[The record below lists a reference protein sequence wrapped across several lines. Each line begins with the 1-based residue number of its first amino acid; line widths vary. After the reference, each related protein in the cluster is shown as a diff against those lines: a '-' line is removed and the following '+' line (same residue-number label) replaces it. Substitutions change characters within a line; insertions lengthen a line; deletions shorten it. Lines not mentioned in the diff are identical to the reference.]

1 MRTRWMAT
9 LAVGVVALACAVGPA
24 GAQPAAAQEP
34 PKPPAPKPA
43 PAPAP
48 PARLRYVPQ
57 RPFDV
62 LMRFFDLNEE
72 QRKKVAEVRTQW
84 YADRQE
90 AIEKLNAELDA
101 KYLQALLDLLDP
113 EVRGRFARVQEAV
126 SAYQQA
132 LIKAR
137 EEFKTEWRRIT
148 GSPLRYTPYSVGQ
161 IATTLP
167 GLDAETRAKV
177 RQAFYRDLYRE
188 LSERVRKALEE
199 QGIRRPAG
207 PARAGDAAARSEYY
221 RRRLAVQQEIR
232 RSLEAEVLE
241 KIRAELPEAARA
253 QLDKLLAAH
262 AAFQAKQEAA
272 MSMLVAALKDL
283 VPVEKLNAPY
293 PVRTRVRLP
302 NRQGGRAVPQ

>member
-1 MRTRWMAT
+1 MTT
-9 LAVGVVALACAVGPA
+9 LAVGVVALASAAGPA

-72 QRKKVAEVRTQW
+72 QRKKIAEVRTQW

-113 EVRGRFARVQEAV
+113 EVRGRFAKVQEAV

-167 GLDAETRAKV
+167 GLDAETRTKV

-199 QGIRRPAG
+199 QGIRQPAD
-207 PARAGDAAARSEYY
+207 RRDAAARSEYY

-241 KIRAELPEAARA
+241 KIKAELPEASRA
-253 QLDKLLAAH
+253 QLEKLLAAH

-272 MSMLVAALKDL
+272 MSMLMTALKDL
-283 VPVEKLNAPY
+283 VPVEKLNARY

-302 NRQGGRAVPQ
+302 NRQPGRAVPR